1 MNSMANQIELKR
13 KRIGVLEYRTSFYT
27 YLRTIM
33 NKLPE
38 AEYVPVRD
46 LFSLRRRLALKINRM
61 IGKPLIPTFDLNN
74 QFEDFDI
81 NKVDLLHLMNGVSY
95 GKTPW
100 VVSFETIVPRL
111 TELVTRHQGANR
123 GEALLTPSVRRA
135 LEALGGNACRQLIAW
150 SENSAKIQKDLL
162 REFPAEFSQ
171 PILNKLMVLHPPQE
185 VLSEVKPMRAP
196 TAEEPLRFVLVGAA
210 FFRKG
215 GRELFEAFRKLHEE
229 EGLPVRLVVISSL
242 RLEPYAAHENEF
254 DVDWAKDVIDSKPK
268 WLEYYASLPNEQVL
282 SLMKQ
287 ADVGLLPSWADTYG
301 LSVIEAQACG
311 CPVITTDIRAFPEM
325 NNNRVGWM
333 IKVPKNELGEA
344 LYTNETDRQLLSETI
359 RKGLEEIVREI
370 VGNPQLIVDKGTL
383 ALEKIKDQHDPQR
396 YADALRSVYGW

>member
-13 KRIGVLEYRTSFYT
+13 KRIGVLEYRTGFYT

>member
-13 KRIGVLEYRTSFYT
+13 KRIGVLEYRTGFYT

-162 REFPAEFSQ
+162 REFPAEFSR

>member
-1 MNSMANQIELKR
+1 MANQIELKR
-13 KRIGVLEYRTSFYT
+13 KRIGVLEYRTGFYT

>member
-13 KRIGVLEYRTSFYT
+13 KRIGVLEYRTGFYT

-162 REFPAEFSQ
+162 REFPAEFSR

-185 VLSEVKPMRAP
+185 VLSKVKPMRAP

>member
-1 MNSMANQIELKR
+1 MTNQTEPKR
-13 KRIGVLEYRTSFYT
+13 KRIGVLEYRTGY
-27 YLRTIM
+27 YAYVRTIM
-33 NKLPE
+33 NKLAE
-38 AEYVPVRD
+38 VEYVPVRD
-46 LFSLRRRLALKINRM
+46 LFSLRRRLALKINRTV
-61 IGKPLIPTFDLNN
+61 GKPLIPTFDLNN
-74 QFEDFDI
+74 QFEDFDL

-111 TELVTRHQGANR
+111 TELVTRHQGASR
-123 GEALLTPSVRRA
+123 GGALLTPRVRRA
-135 LEALGGNACRQLIAW
+135 LEALGGAACRKLIAW

-162 REFPAEFSQ
+162 GEFPAEFSQ
-171 PILNKLMVLHPPQE
+171 PILDKLMFLHPPQE
-185 VLSEVKPMRAP
+185 VLSEVKPLRTP
-196 TAEEPLRFVLVGAA
+196 TMETPLRFVLVGAA

-215 GRELFEAFRKLHEE
+215 GRELFEAFQKLHDEE
-229 EGLPVRLVVISSL
+229 RLPVRLVVVSSL

-254 DVDWAKDVIDSKPK
+254 DVDWAKGVINSKPK

-282 SLMKQ
+282 GLMKQ

-325 NNNRVGWM
+325 NNNRMGWM

-344 LYTNETDRQLLSETI
+344 LYTHDADRQILSETI
-359 RKGLEEIVREI
+359 RRGLEEIVREI
-370 VGNPQLIVDKGTL
+370 VGNPQLIVEKGAL
-383 ALEKIKDQHDPQR
+383 ALKKIKDQHDPEQ
-396 YADALRSVYGW
+396 YADTLRSVYGW

>member
-1 MNSMANQIELKR
+1 MANQIELKR
-13 KRIGVLEYRTSFYT
+13 KRIGVLEYRTGFYT

-46 LFSLRRRLALKINRM
+46 LFSLRRRLALKVNRM

-185 VLSEVKPMRAP
+185 VLSKVKPMRAP

-242 RLEPYAAHENEF
+242 RLEPYAAHESEF

-383 ALEKIKDQHDPQR
+383 ALEKIKDQHDPRR

>member
-1 MNSMANQIELKR
+1 M
-13 KRIGVLEYRTSFYT
+13 
-27 YLRTIM
+27 
-33 NKLPE
+33 
-38 AEYVPVRD
+38 
-46 LFSLRRRLALKINRM
+46 
-61 IGKPLIPTFDLNN
+61 
-74 QFEDFDI
+74 
-81 NKVDLLHLMNGVSY
+81 
-95 GKTPW
+95 
-100 VVSFETIVPRL
+100 
-111 TELVTRHQGANR
+111 
-123 GEALLTPSVRRA
+123 
-135 LEALGGNACRQLIAW
+135 
-150 SENSAKIQKDLL
+150 
-162 REFPAEFSQ
+162 
-171 PILNKLMVLHPPQE
+171 
-185 VLSEVKPMRAP
+185 
-196 TAEEPLRFVLVGAA
+196 
-210 FFRKG
+210 
-215 GRELFEAFRKLHEE
+215 
-229 EGLPVRLVVISSL
+229 GLP
-242 RLEPYAAHENEF
+242 
-254 DVDWAKDVIDSKPK
+254 KDVIDSKPAR
-268 WLEYYASLPNEQVL
+268 LSITLLPNEQVL

>member
-13 KRIGVLEYRTSFYT
+13 KRIGVLEYRTGFYT

-185 VLSEVKPMRAP
+185 VLSKVKPMRAP

>member
-13 KRIGVLEYRTSFYT
+13 KRIGVLEYRTGFYT

-185 VLSEVKPMRAP
+185 VLSKVKPMRAP

-383 ALEKIKDQHDPQR
+383 ALEKIKDQHDPRR

>member
-1 MNSMANQIELKR
+1 MANQIELKR
-13 KRIGVLEYRTSFYT
+13 KRIGVLEYRTGFYT

-396 YADALRSVYGW
+396 YADALRSVYRW

>member
-13 KRIGVLEYRTSFYT
+13 KRIGVLEYRTGFYT

-46 LFSLRRRLALKINRM
+46 LFSLRRRLALKVNRM

-185 VLSEVKPMRAP
+185 VLSKVKPMRAP

-383 ALEKIKDQHDPQR
+383 ALEKIKDQHDPRR